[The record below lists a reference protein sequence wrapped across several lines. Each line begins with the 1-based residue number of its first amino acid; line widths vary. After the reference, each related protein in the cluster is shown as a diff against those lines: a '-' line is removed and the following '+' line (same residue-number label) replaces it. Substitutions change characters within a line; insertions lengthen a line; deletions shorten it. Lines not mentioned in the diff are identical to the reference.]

1 MGKLLDV
8 FNEYV
13 ETQGGI
19 EKVRLEYSKFKLN
32 MIKDRL
38 SILIADT
45 MKSGNKVKLEALRA
59 VKTAYMNWET
69 AKENVGKTIDE
80 TVEIS
85 IIRKLVTQYED
96 TAKQC
101 NDGKHDEL
109 VNEALTI
116 AAILKE
122 YLPKPATECDIIR
135 AFTHISNGTEF
146 TEPLEPIKKNMGVF
160 IKRIKELLPCAD
172 GKLVSEIVKTH
183 LV

>member
-1 MGKLLDV
+1 
-8 FNEYV
+8 
-13 ETQGGI
+13 
-19 EKVRLEYSKFKLN
+19 

-38 SILIADT
+38 PILIADS

-69 AKENVGKTIDE
+69 AKENVGKTLDE

-85 IIRKLVTQYED
+85 VIRKLVAQYED

-116 AAILKE
+116 AAILKG
-122 YLPKPATECDIIR
+122 YLPKPATEEEILKV
-135 AFTHISNGTEF
+135 FNHFKNGTAF
-146 TEPLEPIKKNMGVF
+146 DSPIEPIKKNMGTF
-160 IKRIKELLPCAD
+160 IKLIKEALPNAD
-172 GKLVSEIVKTH
+172 GKLVSQVVMKN
-183 LV
+183 LN